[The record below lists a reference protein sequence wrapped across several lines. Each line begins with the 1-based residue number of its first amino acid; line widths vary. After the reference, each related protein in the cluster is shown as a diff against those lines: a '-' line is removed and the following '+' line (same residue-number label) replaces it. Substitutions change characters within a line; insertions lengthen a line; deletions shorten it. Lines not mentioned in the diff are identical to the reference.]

1 MRITISATVTISIP
15 GTASLSLLGFS
26 SGRGKD
32 KERDQDGEKDKEKQG
47 EDGTTKVKDKSEI
60 KENNSQRPYEVS
72 LVLAIVVHRVEGNV
86 LFKVNIAHRAISK
99 PPLTHHCICFTRLLR
114 LQIKRPPS
122 NRLWY
127 AFTTAPH
134 MEITVEPVVSDRRVR
149 WGMVLAAIE
158 GKLKEIV
165 SVLDDFDPELLRR
178 ALSSFTVML
187 FRRSHRLFL
196 I

>member
-1 MRITISATVTISIP
+1 MRFPNHPLLTI
-15 GTASLSLLGFS
+15 
-26 SGRGKD
+26 
-32 KERDQDGEKDKEKQG
+32 
-47 EDGTTKVKDKSEI
+47 
-60 KENNSQRPYEVS
+60 VS
-72 LVLAIVVHRVEGNV
+72 V
-86 LFKVNIAHRAISK
+86 
-99 PPLTHHCICFTRLLR
+99 FTRLLH

-165 SVLDDFDPELLRR
+165 SVLDDLDPELLR
-178 ALSSFTVML
+178 
-187 FRRSHRLFL
+187 
-196 I
+196 